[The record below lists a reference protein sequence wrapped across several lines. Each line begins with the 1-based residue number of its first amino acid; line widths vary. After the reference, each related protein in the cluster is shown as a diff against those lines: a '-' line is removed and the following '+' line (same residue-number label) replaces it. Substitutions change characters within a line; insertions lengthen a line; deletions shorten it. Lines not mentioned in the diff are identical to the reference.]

1 MFLTA
6 CCLLSAE
13 CCVLC
18 PLPSAV
24 LVPFIA
30 LFFGVY
36 PLVLNRDFAL
46 AATLYFTSSSLVTS
60 VRALA

>member
-1 MFLTA
+1 MIQYVPLTCA
-6 CCLLSAE
+6 SQDWVCIVA
-13 CCVLC
+13 
-18 PLPSAV
+18 AV

-60 VRALA
+60 VSHK

>member
-1 MFLTA
+1 MIPYVPLT
-6 CCLLSAE
+6 SASHDWV
-13 CCVLC
+13 CIVA
-18 PLPSAV
+18 AV

-60 VRALA
+60 VSNK